1 MVTLAPPKARSDVEI
16 LVDQFTQWVNER
28 IFDYEDMPAEYV
40 EKWRVVQQARIETLQ
55 FAKANLER
63 LAKNIS
69 T

>member
-1 MVTLAPPKARSDVEI
+1 MTLAPPKARSDVEI

-28 IFDYEDMPAEYV
+28 ISDLEDIPAEYA
-40 EKWRVVQQARIETLQ
+40 EKWRVVRQARIETLQ

-63 LAKNIS
+63 LAESIS